1 MIIEMGVIVALAL
14 VLWFLKMSWKNRIR
28 MLSYP
33 LALDIGIFIVLT
45 LIHWGTFSGVM
56 TAAVGSLI
64 CSGLISLGR
73 WMFGYK
79 EAGQYVPGVWNIVN
93 HLEKTK

>member
-1 MIIEMGVIVALAL
+1 MIIESGIIVALGL
-14 VLWFLKMSWKNRIR
+14 VLWFFKMSWKNRIK

-33 LALDIGIFIVLT
+33 LALDVSIFVVLT

-56 TAAVGSLI
+56 AAATGSLI

-73 WMFGYK
+73 WAFGYK
-79 EAGQYVPGVWNIVN
+79 EAGQYVPGVWSV
-93 HLEKTK
+93 KV